1 MSTSLSLEYL
11 CYQLHSAMEIAAL
24 LLQQRLDSYL
34 LNNTQ
39 SHHFFLVQIR
49 SMYNILN
56 EVIDSQ
62 RLMNKRIKS
71 EQLGLVDSN
80 LYYGSVDRHF

>member
-1 MSTSLSLEYL
+1 MKQKTKTNP
-11 CYQLHSAMEIAAL
+11 H
-24 LLQQRLDSYL
+24 DFYL

-62 RLMNKRIKS
+62 RLMNKNKS

-80 LYYGSVDRHF
+80 IYYGSVDRHF